1 MGTQARRRREF
12 AQPFSGFI
20 QTIVS
25 EEKEKSSL
33 EFTCL
38 AGHSFLEVTTDG
50 HANSSMTCCQ
60 TIVMFLMCLKIKA
73 TICRTFSS

>member
-50 HANSSMTCCQ
+50 HANSSRDMLSNYCN
-60 TIVMFLMCLKIKA
+60 VPDV
-73 TICRTFSS
+73 S